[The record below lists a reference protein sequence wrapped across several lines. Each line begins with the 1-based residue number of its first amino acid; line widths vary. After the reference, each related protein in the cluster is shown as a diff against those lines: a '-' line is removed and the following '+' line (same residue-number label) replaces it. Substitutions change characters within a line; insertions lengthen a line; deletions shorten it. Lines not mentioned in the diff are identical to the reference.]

1 MIRYNFPVLI
11 FRVLNVMIAVIFLA
25 GFTVP
30 GFTIFGK
37 LRRQPPHKA
46 TDIMKRSL
54 VLTVFLVMFAAH
66 VTVTLAAEEKSE
78 PSKFETP
85 NLGALKS
92 EEPECKFIKPELV
105 KTEPPATATY
115 IPTLVET
122 VRFSGDISLCGEKIP
137 FTDPEVRERLEKE
150 MMLAVW
156 NRPQVMLWIK
166 RAHRWFPHIEK
177 VLKEEKLPL
186 DLKYLPIVESALLS
200 YGESSKGA
208 VGYWQFIQSTG
219 KRYGLRIDSRVDERR
234 NMFKSTKAACRYLK
248 DLYAQFSSYLLAMS
262 AYNMGEYGLSKAMEL
277 QDTRDFFSLYLP
289 LETQRYIL
297 KMVAVKLIL
306 SNPEA
311 YGFYLGP
318 QDLYPVFT
326 FSEIKVSTT
335 RVVPLSMIAKAC
347 EISFKTIKDYN
358 PQLRG
363 YYLSEGKNTL
373 LVPEGKHKDFE
384 KKFAP
389 LYKTSDK
396 TQVSS
401 AKYHVVKS
409 GESLSAI
416 AKKYHIS
423 LYGLLKLNKLSKR
436 HVIHPGDKLRVK

>member
-1 MIRYNFPVLI
+1 
-11 FRVLNVMIAVIFLA
+11 
-25 GFTVP
+25 
-30 GFTIFGK
+30 
-37 LRRQPPHKA
+37 
-46 TDIMKRSL
+46 MKRSF
-54 VLTVFLVMFAAH
+54 VLTVFLVMFTAH
-66 VTVTLAAEEKSE
+66 VTLAAEEKSE
-78 PSKFETP
+78 PPKSESSDSV
-85 NLGALKS
+85 ALKS
-92 EEPECKFIKPELV
+92 EEPERKFIKAELS
-105 KTEPPATATY
+105 KIEPPMVTTH

-122 VRFSGDISLCGEKIP
+122 VRFSGDIRLCGEKIP

-177 VLKEEKLPL
+177 VLKKEKLPL

-208 VGYWQFIQSTG
+208 VGYWQFIKSTG

-248 DLYAQFSSYLLAMS
+248 DLYSQFNSYLLAMC
-262 AYNMGEYGLSKAMEL
+262 AYNMGEYGLSKAIQL
-277 QDTRDFFSLYLP
+277 QDTQDFFSLYLP

-311 YGFYLGP
+311 YGFHLEP

-326 FSEIKVSTT
+326 FSEIKLSTK

-347 EISFKTIKDYN
+347 DISFKTIKDYN

-363 YYLSEGKNTL
+363 YFLSEGKTTL
-373 LVPEGKHKDFE
+373 LVPEGKYKDFQ
-384 KKFAP
+384 KKFPP
-389 LYKTSDK
+389 LYKTLAN
-396 TQVSS
+396 TQISS

-416 AKKYHIS
+416 AKKYHLS

-436 HVIHPGDKLRVK
+436 NVIHPGDKLRVK

>member
-1 MIRYNFPVLI
+1 M
-11 FRVLNVMIAVIFLA
+11 
-25 GFTVP
+25 FT
-30 GFTIFGK
+30 
-37 LRRQPPHKA
+37 
-46 TDIMKRSL
+46 
-54 VLTVFLVMFAAH
+54 AH
-66 VTVTLAAEEKSE
+66 VTLAAEEKSE
-78 PSKFETP
+78 PP
-85 NLGALKS
+85 NSESPNSAAVKS
-92 EEPECKFIKPELV
+92 EEPERKFIKAELS
-105 KTEPPATATY
+105 KNAPPMVATH

-122 VRFSGDISLCGEKIP
+122 VRFSGDIRLCGEKIP

-166 RAHRWFPHIEK
+166 RANRWFPHIEK
-177 VLKEEKLPL
+177 ILKKEKLPL

-208 VGYWQFIQSTG
+208 VGYWQFIKSTG

-248 DLYAQFSSYLLAMS
+248 DLYSQFNSYLLAMS
-262 AYNMGEYGLSKAMEL
+262 AYNMGEYGLSKAIQL
-277 QDTRDFFSLYLP
+277 QDTQDFFSLYLP

-311 YGFYLGP
+311 YGFHLGP
-318 QDLYPVFT
+318 QDFYPVFT
-326 FSEIKVSTT
+326 FSEIKLSTK

-347 EISFKTIKDYN
+347 DISFKTIKDYN

-363 YYLSEGKNTL
+363 YFLSEGKTTL
-373 LVPEGKHKDFE
+373 LVPEGKHRDFQ

-389 LYKTSDK
+389 LYKTLAH
-396 TQVSS
+396 TQISA

-436 HVIHPGDKLRVK
+436 NVIHPGDKLRVK